1 MTDWLTAWVVS
12 ILIFHV
18 CLATLRIR
26 RLIRLRCQCKSHL
39 IYRAGAACL
48 PAWQHISSRSPN
60 VDIKWIKTKKR
71 EQQKRET
78 KKRKTKMGKRK
89 EHQYFSFLRSPY
101 SCFCCYLRVFL
112 IYLHLL
118 IEMLHKY
125 TRPRRIG
132 HPRPLQ
138 MPQDPN
144 KWQFMCPLNARLSFL
159 YSTHIHIHTY
169 IFGTPLKSSREC
181 TGKAG
186 RGGGGDK

>member
-1 MTDWLTAWVVS
+1 MPRPQKTTASLIWAPSRCLSPTVADWLTAWVVS

-39 IYRAGAACL
+39 IYRVGACCL
-48 PAWQHISSRSPN
+48 PAWQYISSRSPN
-60 VDIKWIKTKKR
+60 VDIKLIKNKKR
-71 EQQKRET
+71 ESSKHE
-78 KKRKTKMGKRK
+78 KTKMGKRK
-89 EHQYFSFLRSPY
+89 EHQYFSFSF
-101 SCFCCYLRVFL
+101 SCCCYLRVFL

-125 TRPRRIG
+125 TRPRRSR
-132 HPRPLQ
+132 PRPLQ

-159 YSTHIHIHTY
+159 YSTHTY
-169 IFGTPLKSSREC
+169 TIYSAPRWSLGAS
-181 TGKAG
+181 
-186 RGGGGDK
+186 D